1 MTIPAPHLHEAH
13 LSLLEGVELRR
24 QQITRTLNPKER
36 SALGQFFTP
45 LPVARDM
52 ARLFSPLPAH
62 VRVLEAGAGVGS
74 LLAALL
80 EEASG
85 QSKPPTSFS
94 VDAYEV
100 DPKVAEQLKIT
111 LSTCS
116 AFAADKRVSFE
127 GRVHLGD
134 FIDHAAQ
141 MLDGGLFRKKAAGF
155 THTILNPPYKKLN
168 SNSDAR
174 LTLRRLGIETSN
186 LYTAFIALAVQL
198 LEPGGEMVAIT
209 PRSFCNG
216 PYFRPFRE
224 MFLAAMNIRRFH
236 LFTSR
241 KTAFAGDDVLQEN
254 VIFYATKGRQ
264 GPTVVVSSSAG
275 PGEDATVRDVPFEHL
290 VRPSDPE
297 RFIHLVP
304 DELDQRVAHLFSRF
318 TSTLTDLGVE
328 VSTGKVVDFRAKD
341 HLRDQPGKNTGPLIY
356 PTHLEKGTVAWPKVG
371 KKANALVDCPET
383 SSLWMPSGT
392 YVLVKRMSSKEEAR
406 RVVATVVD
414 PSILSAPRLGFDNHL
429 NVFHSRGAGLDSS
442 LARGLAAF
450 LNSRVVD
457 TFFRQFSGHTQVNA
471 TDLRNLRYPAHALLR
486 QLGEKARGLTAE
498 AIEPLVEN
506 MMTEGDD
513 QVNNPFQA
521 QKKIDDALS
530 ILKELDLPRG
540 QQNERSALTLLALLN
555 LAPADSWSNAT
566 APLIGITPAMDF
578 AKEVYGKSYA
588 PNTRETF
595 RRQTM
600 HQFIEAG
607 LVLQNPDEPNRP
619 TNSPYQ
625 VYQLSPEALGLL
637 REFGAPTWS
646 ARLTGYLAQVGTL
659 KAKYQQARQMA
670 RLPVTLP
677 DGTALTLSPGG
688 QNPLV
693 KKIIEEFCPRYTP
706 GAVVIYIGDTEDK
719 AGPIFKQDALEAL
732 GVTLDMHGKM
742 PDIVVHDTKRNWLL
756 LIEAVT
762 SHGPVSPKRLQE
774 LASLFKGS
782 KAGLV
787 YVTAF
792 MSREAMVKFLGDI
805 SWETEV
811 WVADAPDHMIHFN
824 GERFLGPYEPNTPAL
839 LHGR

>member
-1 MTIPAPHLHEAH
+1 MNGPAPHPSEAT
-13 LSLLEGVELRR
+13 LSLLEEVELRR
-24 QQITRTLNPKER
+24 QQTTRALDPKER

-45 LPVARDM
+45 LSVARDM

-62 VRVLEAGAGVGS
+62 IRVLEAGAGVGS
-74 LLAALL
+74 LLSALL
-80 EEASG
+80 EEGVDRGKPLAS
-85 QSKPPTSFS
+85 FE

-100 DPKVAEQLKIT
+100 DPQVAEQLKLT
-111 LSTCS
+111 LSACS
-116 AFAADKRVSFE
+116 SFAAGHGVSFE
-127 GRVHLGD
+127 GRVHQGD
-134 FIDHAAQ
+134 FIDHAARI
-141 MLDGGLFRKKAAGF
+141 LDGGLFREKAVRF
-155 THTILNPPYKKLN
+155 THAILNPPYKKLN
-168 SNSDAR
+168 SSSDAR

-198 LEPGGEMVAIT
+198 LEPGGELVAIT

-224 MFLAAMNIRRFH
+224 MFLASMDIQRFH

-241 KTAFAGDDVLQEN
+241 RTAFAGDDVLQEN
-254 VIFYATKGRQ
+254 VIFHARKGRQ

-275 PGEDATVRDVPFEHL
+275 PGEEATLRDVPFEHL
-290 VRPSDPE
+290 VRPEDPE

-304 DELDQRVAHLFSRF
+304 DELDQQVAHLFARF
-318 TSTLTDLGVE
+318 TSTLSDLGVE

-341 HLRDQPGKNTGPLIY
+341 YLRDQPGKDTGPLLY
-356 PTHLEKGTVAWPKVG
+356 PTHLEKGTVTWPKAG

-414 PSILSAPRLGFDNHL
+414 PAVLPAPRLGFENHL
-429 NVFHSRGAGLDSS
+429 NVFHTRGAGLEPA
-442 LARGLAAF
+442 LAQGLAAF

-471 TDLRNLRYPAHALLR
+471 TDLRNLRYPAPALLR

-506 MMTEGDD
+506 LMTTGDD
-513 QVNNPFQA
+513 QVTNPFQA
-521 QKKIDDALS
+521 QKKIDEALF
-530 ILKELDLPRG
+530 ILKALDLPRA
-540 QQNERSALTLLALLN
+540 QQNERSALTLLALLG
-555 LAPADSWSNAT
+555 LAPAAPWNSAT
-566 APLIGITPAMDF
+566 APLIGITPVMEF
-578 AKEVYGKSYA
+578 AKDLYGKSYA

-600 HQFIEAG
+600 HQFLDAA
-607 LVLQNPDEPNRP
+607 LVLQNPDEPGRP
-619 TNSPYQ
+619 TNSPHQ
-625 VYQLSPEALGLL
+625 VYQIAPAALDLL
-637 REFGAPTWS
+637 RTFGTSTWS
-646 ARLTGYLAQVGTL
+646 KSLADYLDRVGTL
-659 KAKYQQARQMA
+659 KAKYQQQRQMA

-677 DGTALTLSPGG
+677 DGTEVTLSPGG

-693 KKIIEEFCPRYTP
+693 KEILEQFCPRYTP
-706 GAVVIYIGDTEDK
+706 GAFVIYVGDTEEK
-719 AGPIFKQDALEAL
+719 AGPIFKKDALAAL

-742 PDIVVHDTKRNWLL
+742 PDVVVHDVKRNWLL

-762 SHGPVSPKRLQE
+762 SHGPVNPKRHQE
-774 LASLFKGS
+774 LADLFKDS
-782 KAGLV
+782 TAGLV

-792 MSREAMVKFLGDI
+792 LSRESMMKYLADI

-824 GERFLGPYEPNTPAL
+824 GVRFLGPYKPAPE
-839 LHGR
+839 G